1 MGDLSEH
8 FSKQELCC
16 KCSECG
22 GLCLVSPRLV
32 NALEKL
38 RALGPEPVV
47 IHDAYRCEAHNR
59 KVNGVPNS
67 THMTGEAADLHIK
80 DCTLQQMYDRAMKVP
95 EFAEGGIGVY
105 SEEFIH
111 VDVRNYKARWARK
124 DKVYLALDTL
134 VEVEA

>member
-1 MGDLSEH
+1 VGDLSDH
-8 FSKQELCC
+8 FSKSELCC
-16 KCSECG
+16 KCGCD
-22 GLCLVSPRLV
+22 LCLVSPRLV

-38 RALGPEPVV
+38 RALGPEPIV
-47 IHDAYRCEAHNR
+47 IHDGYRCEKHN
-59 KVNGVPNS
+59 KEVGGVGGS

-80 DCTLQQMYDRAMKVP
+80 NLTLQQMYDRAMQVP
-95 EFAEGGIGVY
+95 EFANGGIGVY

-124 DKVYLALDTL
+124 NKVYLGLDTL